1 MTGVAVVSDLHLG
14 AGGNARLGAQR
25 AAWLEAVGIANHEAT
40 SLVIAGDVFHRARP
54 TPDELAAFADGLDAL
69 ELPTIAIVG
78 NHDVS
83 NVNETTAVE
92 VLMRHRNAMTA
103 CRQPQTF
110 EANDYTV
117 AVMPWSPLRPSS
129 SDLLDV
135 ARSLYARCNIG
146 KPSLLVPH
154 WAISGAVL
162 PSGRRLED
170 VSREVTLPVL
180 ELEAIGFDAIIA
192 GHIHKPQVLG
202 DGMTPIEYAGS
213 LAAVDHSEAGDPHG
227 VVVWHVEDGE
237 LEHVELE
244 HGPRFVTADLASTI
258 DLYDGELDGAI
269 VRVRYEAAPDE
280 HRRVEAGAIIDRLTK
295 AGASS
300 VVIEPT
306 IIRPENRRGVELEE
320 DVTPLEA
327 MQAWITQQA
336 GIEPE
341 LAERML
347 AETSRYV
354 DELRGES

>member
-1 MTGVAVVSDLHLG
+1 MTGVAVVADLHLG

-25 AAWLEAVGIANHEAT
+25 AAWLEAVELANHEAS

-54 TPDELAAFADGLDAL
+54 TPDELGAFADGLDLL

-83 NVNETTAVE
+83 NVNETTALE
-92 VLMRHRNAMTA
+92 VLLRHRTQMTA

-110 EANDYTV
+110 ESNEYTV
-117 AVMPWSPLRPSS
+117 AVMPWSPLRPSA

-135 ARSLYARCNIG
+135 ARSLYARCDIA

-154 WAISGAVL
+154 WAISGSVL

-170 VSREVTLPVL
+170 VSREVALPLL

-192 GHIHKPQVLG
+192 GHIHKPQALG
-202 DGMTPIEYAGS
+202 ESMTPIEYVGS
-213 LAAVDHSEAGDPHG
+213 LAAVDHSEAGDAHG
-227 VVVWHVEDGE
+227 LVVWHVEEAE
-237 LEHVELE
+237 LEHHELE
-244 HGPRFVTADLASTI
+244 HGPRFVTLGLEDLH
-258 DLYDGELDGAI
+258 ELDTSYEGAI
-269 VRVRYEAAPDE
+269 VRVRYTATPEEHRSVEAAAIMDSMI
-280 HRRVEAGAIIDRLTK
+280 GAAEVR
-295 AGASS
+295 
-300 VVIEPT
+300 IEPT
-306 IIRPENRRGVELEE
+306 ILRDENRRGVELVE
-320 DVTPLEA
+320 DASPLEA

-336 GIEPE
+336 GISPE

-354 DELRGES
+354 DEARGES